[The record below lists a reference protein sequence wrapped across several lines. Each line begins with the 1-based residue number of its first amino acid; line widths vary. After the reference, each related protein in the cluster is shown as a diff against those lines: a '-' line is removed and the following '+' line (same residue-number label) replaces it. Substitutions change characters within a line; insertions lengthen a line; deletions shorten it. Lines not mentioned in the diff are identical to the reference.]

1 MFSSKKLLKFSEISH
16 GFFNKAG
23 GVSKGIYKS
32 LNCGIG
38 SKDKKINV
46 KKNLKIV
53 KEKINKRSKE
63 IFLVKQFH
71 GNKFLFLSKKTKIQN
86 RSINADAIIT
96 EKKKFPIAVLTADCV
111 PILLYDKKRKM
122 IAAIHAGWK
131 GAFKGIVIKV
141 ISFMLKKGCRRKDI
155 TVAIGPS
162 IAQKSYNVKLDFK
175 NKFIKKH
182 KKNKIFFKNRNKLIY
197 FDLVNYVKSQLKFS
211 QINKIDTLNIDTY
224 DKKNNFFSARR
235 SLKLKHEDYG
245 RNISII
251 MIN

>member
-71 GNKFLFLSKKTKIQN
+71 SKKFHF
-86 RSINADAIIT
+86 INEYTQHI
-96 EKKKFPIAVLTADCV
+96 
-111 PILLYDKKRKM
+111 
-122 IAAIHAGWK
+122 
-131 GAFKGIVIKV
+131 
-141 ISFMLKKGCRRKDI
+141 
-155 TVAIGPS
+155 
-162 IAQKSYNVKLDFK
+162 
-175 NKFIKKH
+175 
-182 KKNKIFFKNRNKLIY
+182 
-197 FDLVNYVKSQLKFS
+197 
-211 QINKIDTLNIDTY
+211 
-224 DKKNNFFSARR
+224 
-235 SLKLKHEDYG
+235 
-245 RNISII
+245 
-251 MIN
+251 